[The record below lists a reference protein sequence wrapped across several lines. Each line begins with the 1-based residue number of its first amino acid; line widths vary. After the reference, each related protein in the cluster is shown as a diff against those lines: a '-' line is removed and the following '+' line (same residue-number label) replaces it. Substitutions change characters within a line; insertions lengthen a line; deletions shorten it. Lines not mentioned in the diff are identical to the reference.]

1 MKPTNA
7 PAMAS
12 TFESPQVSSKLAR
25 FMDFSNNSLVS
36 YIKKSGSLDVP
47 TRDTKPAIVHGPQ
60 FMASNPTMF
69 PLSVLHR
76 RDWLLQ
82 VGVSLVVSPVWAQSG
97 RAATLPAA
105 QSLPD
110 ELERALKNKQPL
122 IVMVSL
128 DGCVFCRQARQS
140 HLSPMAR
147 SGTTIVQV
155 DMRNHQPVLDFAGKL
170 TTHDE
175 LTRRWKVS
183 ITPTLL
189 FFGPGGK
196 EVAERMEGAYL
207 PDFYGPYLEERIA
220 QGRKAL

>member
-1 MKPTNA
+1 MRQ
-7 PAMAS
+7 PATQNPLLS
-12 TFESPQVSSKLAR
+12 TF
-25 FMDFSNNSLVS
+25 
-36 YIKKSGSLDVP
+36 
-47 TRDTKPAIVHGPQ
+47 PQ
-60 FMASNPTMF
+60 FMASNLTMF
-69 PLSVLHR
+69 SSSVWR
-76 RDWLLQ
+76 RRNWLLR
-82 VGVSLVVSPVWAQSG
+82 VGVSLAATPVWAQSG

-105 QSLPD
+105 QSLPV
-110 ELERALKNKQPL
+110 ELARALKNKQPL

-140 HLSPMAR
+140 HLSPMALA
-147 SGTTIVQV
+147 GTVIVQV
-155 DMRNHQPVLDFAGKL
+155 DMRNNQPVLDFAGKL

-207 PDFYGPYLEERIA
+207 PDFYGPYLEERMA

>member
-1 MKPTNA
+1 MKPTKA

-25 FMDFSNNSLVS
+25 FTDFSNNSLVS
-36 YIKKSGSLDVP
+36 YIQSAASGDVSA
-47 TRDTKPAIVHGPQ
+47 RHAKPAIVHGPQ
-60 FMASNPTMF
+60 FMASNPTLF
-69 PLSVLHR
+69 FSSVLRR
-76 RDWLLQ
+76 RDWFLR
-82 VGVSLVVSPVWAQSG
+82 VGVSLIATPVWAQAG

-110 ELERALKNKQPL
+110 ELARALTHKQAL

-128 DGCVFCRQARQS
+128 DGCVFCHQARQS
-140 HLSPMAR
+140 HLSPMHRA
-147 SGTTIVQV
+147 GTVIVQV
-155 DMRNHQPVLDFAGKL
+155 DMRSNRPVLDFAGKL

-189 FFGPGGK
+189 FFGPGGQ
-196 EVAERMEGAYL
+196 EVAERMEGAYQ
-207 PDFYGPYLEERIA
+207 PDFYGPYLEDRMA

>member
-1 MKPTNA
+1 
-7 PAMAS
+7 MA
-12 TFESPQVSSKLAR
+12 TTL
-25 FMDFSNNSLVS
+25 
-36 YIKKSGSLDVP
+36 
-47 TRDTKPAIVHGPQ
+47 
-60 FMASNPTMF
+60 TMF
-69 PLSVLHR
+69 SSSVLRR

-82 VGVSLVVSPVWAQSG
+82 VGVSLATIPAWGQSG

-110 ELERALKNKQPL
+110 ELARALKKKQAL

-128 DGCVFCRQARQS
+128 EGCVFCHQARQS
-140 HLSPMAR
+140 HLSHLAL

-155 DMRNHQPVLDFAGKL
+155 DMRKNQPVLDCAGKL

-196 EVAERMEGAYL
+196 EVAERMEGSYH
-207 PDFYGPYLEERIA
+207 PDFYGPYLEDRMA
-220 QGRKAL
+220 QGLKAL

>member
-1 MKPTNA
+1 MSARCAKP
-7 PAMAS
+7 
-12 TFESPQVSSKLAR
+12 
-25 FMDFSNNSLVS
+25 D
-36 YIKKSGSLDVP
+36 
-47 TRDTKPAIVHGPQ
+47 IVHGLQ

-69 PLSVLHR
+69 SLLDIRR
-76 RDWLLQ
+76 RDWLLR
-82 VGVSLVVSPVWAQSG
+82 VGVSLAATPVWAQSG
-97 RAATLPAA
+97 RDATLPAA

-110 ELERALKNKQPL
+110 ELARALKNKQPL

-147 SGTTIVQV
+147 AGTAIVQV
-155 DMRNHQPVLDFAGKL
+155 DMRNNQPVLDFAGKL

-196 EVAERMEGAYL
+196 EVAERMEGAYQ
-207 PDFYGPYLEERIA
+207 PDFYGPYLEDRMV
-220 QGRKAL
+220 QGRKVL